1 MEVILEVVFK
11 VDKDMSTSDYID
23 FVTCMFLSVTHGY
36 KWKDGR
42 SILEY
47 LPDPT
52 ATYYI
57 VADTDANTID
67 WTTED
72 LGDGLGLREFVNK
85 LWMGDGSGEEVNG

>member
-1 MEVILEVVFK
+1 MEVALEVVFK

-23 FVTCMFLSVTHGY
+23 FVTFMFLSVPHGY
-36 KWKDGR
+36 KWKDGK

-57 VADTDANTID
+57 VADTAANTID

-85 LWMGDGSGEEVNG
+85 LWMCDGSGEEVNG

>member
-23 FVTCMFLSVTHGY
+23 FVTCMFLSVPHRY
-36 KWKDGR
+36 RWKDGR

-52 ATYYI
+52 VTYYI
-57 VADTDANTID
+57 VADTAVNTID

-72 LGDGLGLREFVNK
+72 LGDGLEFREFIDK
-85 LWMGDGSGEEVNG
+85 LWMCEGSDEEVNG

>member
-11 VDKDMSTSDYID
+11 VDKDMSTSDYIG
-23 FVTCMFLSVTHGY
+23 FVTCMFLSVPHGY
-36 KWKDGR
+36 RWKDGR

-52 ATYYI
+52 VTYYI
-57 VADTDANTID
+57 VADTAANTID

-72 LGDGLGLREFVNK
+72 LGDGLEFKEFIDK
-85 LWMGDGSGEEVNG
+85 LWIGEGSDEEVNG